1 MSQATR
7 KRFRI
12 REILDRRGIS
22 ADELSKRVGV
32 SSTYVY
38 RIVGNRAP
46 NVSVNVL
53 DELAS
58 ALDVPV
64 WALFADAPSYDGID
78 TEPIQHEFHEL
89 TPS

>member
-1 MSQATR
+1 MPQITK

-38 RIVGNRAP
+38 RIVGNRVP

-53 DELAS
+53 DELAN

-64 WALFADAPSYDGID
+64 WALFADAPPYEGID
-78 TEPIQHEFHEL
+78 TEPVQHEFHEL
-89 TPS
+89 VTP